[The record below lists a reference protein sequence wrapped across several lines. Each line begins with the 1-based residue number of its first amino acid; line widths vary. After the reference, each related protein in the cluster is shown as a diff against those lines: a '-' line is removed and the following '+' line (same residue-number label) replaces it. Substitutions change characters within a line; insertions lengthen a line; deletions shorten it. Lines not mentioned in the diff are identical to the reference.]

1 MSLKLE
7 SSSCSSCLQLIPQ
20 SSIEWLQFYEEGFPT
35 AKRLLG
41 VHQASKAAAALA
53 LSGDIDIRVTP
64 LLLAAYTV
72 YS

>member
-1 MSLKLE
+1 
-7 SSSCSSCLQLIPQ
+7 
-20 SSIEWLQFYEEGFPT
+20 LQFYEEGFPT

-72 YS
+72 TASDREAVAGGVAAD